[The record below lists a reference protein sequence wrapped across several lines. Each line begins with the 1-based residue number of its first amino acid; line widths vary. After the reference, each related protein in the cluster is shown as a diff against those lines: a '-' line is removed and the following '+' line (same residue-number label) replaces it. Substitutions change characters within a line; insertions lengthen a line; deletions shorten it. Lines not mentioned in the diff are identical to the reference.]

1 MRANEIF
8 KALTLALLCSAVLT
22 GCNSADDEDST
33 IADLPAASAQQDT
46 DNDGVLDG
54 DDNCP
59 TTPNTD
65 QSDID
70 GDGIGDL
77 CDNDIDGDGRLNAQ
91 DNCPSVF
98 NPDQKNTDPDQDT
111 NVEGVLSGDV
121 CDDFIDQDEDG
132 IAELQAGLPN
142 CGVGGAMPDPQPGVG
157 CNDNCPT
164 IANPSQLNSD
174 GDNSGNACEDDTDG
188 DGILDDAFGAD
199 PSFTCQGGESAN
211 CNDNCINVPNTD
223 QADGNWN
230 RLGNACED
238 FVHCEDLG
246 GGESADLQAL
256 VDPAIA
262 PTTSPATGNATA
274 EGNCSGTFTEGCS
287 VAGADNAVDRDA
299 TNFATLTVTG
309 GADQTVT
316 LTVSGFGTITT
327 SALIDIDNPADGVA
341 EDGRV
346 GFVVD
351 DPTDLFSLD
360 LASSVLVETLL
371 GTTVQQST
379 NSGTTLKVE
388 LFEQAALPEETSRGF
403 IFISP
408 ITADFDT
415 VRLTLSLENAAAV
428 QASRNVFGACYST
441 MYKNTSAP
449 GGGGGSPT
457 DAFVDGCR
465 SNGGPAELC
474 DGLEQLFTVLNP
486 DPDTLVQACEGL
498 ATTLMQDPSQCA
510 NFPSP

>member
-1 MRANEIF
+1 
-8 KALTLALLCSAVLT
+8 
-22 GCNSADDEDST
+22 
-33 IADLPAASAQQDT
+33 
-46 DNDGVLDG
+46 
-54 DDNCP
+54 
-59 TTPNTD
+59 
-65 QSDID
+65 
-70 GDGIGDL
+70 
-77 CDNDIDGDGRLNAQ
+77 
-91 DNCPSVF
+91 
-98 NPDQKNTDPDQDT
+98 
-111 NVEGVLSGDV
+111 
-121 CDDFIDQDEDG
+121 
-132 IAELQAGLPN
+132 
-142 CGVGGAMPDPQPGVG
+142 
-157 CNDNCPT
+157 
-164 IANPSQLNSD
+164 LNSD